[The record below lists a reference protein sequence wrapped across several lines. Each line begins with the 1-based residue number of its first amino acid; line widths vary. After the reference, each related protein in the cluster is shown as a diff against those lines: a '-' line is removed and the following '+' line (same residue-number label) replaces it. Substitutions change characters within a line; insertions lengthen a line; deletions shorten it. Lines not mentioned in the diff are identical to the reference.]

1 MVSVKNVKIQR
12 RNSIGIL
19 RINDVSEQAVLGE
32 RWMFSLMGVLNER
45 KKNTGGD
52 AFQLQSLEACV
63 AMPDGSREGTISQV
77 LLAKRARSSLMGPVG
92 LEVLCGLKNQLELR
106 LVGHECLPS

>member
-52 AFQLQSLEACV
+52 AFQLQALDACV